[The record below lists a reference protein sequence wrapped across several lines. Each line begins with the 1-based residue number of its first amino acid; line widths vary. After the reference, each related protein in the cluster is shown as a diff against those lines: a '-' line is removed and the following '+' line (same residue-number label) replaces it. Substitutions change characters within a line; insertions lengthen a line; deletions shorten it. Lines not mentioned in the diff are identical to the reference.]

1 VSRYPRRRW
10 TTRERGGRAPNW
22 VWAAVMAVAVVVAIG
37 AVVLVQFVFKGETV
51 DERLCPKTSG
61 SAAGLA
67 VLLDLTDSLNP
78 VQHNRLR
85 GLLDSRIDDARQ
97 GTLIAVGAV
106 RVDAA
111 ERGAV
116 FARCKPATG
125 KEASEIYQNPRMI
138 EERYREEFLEPFE
151 AIVSA
156 MLDSSAAERSPI
168 MESLQ
173 ALLVS
178 APGFVDA
185 SYPRRVIIV
194 SDLIQNSE
202 AFSFYRGDT
211 WRRFVRSQDAERL
224 AGRLR
229 GVEVEICRVPRPG
242 AGVDKAA
249 VDDFWVNY
257 FDRAGASRVR
267 TTTCLLGDL

>member
-1 VSRYPRRRW
+1 M
-10 TTRERGGRAPNW
+10 
-22 VWAAVMAVAVVVAIG
+22 AAAIIAAIG
-37 AVVLVQFVFKGETV
+37 GVVLVQSFKGEAV
-51 DERLCPKTSG
+51 DDRLCPKNSG
-61 SAAGLA
+61 PVAGLA
-67 VLLDLTDSLNP
+67 VLLDLTDALNP
-78 VQHNRLR
+78 VQHKRLR
-85 GLLDSRIDDARQ
+85 GLLDKRIADAEQ

-106 RVDAA
+106 RADAS
-111 ERGAV
+111 ERDAD

-125 KEASEIYQNPRMI
+125 EKANELYQNPRLI
-138 EERYREEFLEPFE
+138 EERYRKEFLEPFE

-156 MLDSSAAERSPI
+156 MLDSPAANRSPI

-202 AFSFYRGDT
+202 AFSFYRGDS

-229 GVEVEICRVPRPG
+229 GVEVEICRIPRPG
-242 AGVDKAA
+242 AKIDKAA

-257 FDRAGASRVR
+257 LDRAAASRIL
-267 TTTCLLGDL
+267 TSTCPLGDL

>member
-1 VSRYPRRRW
+1 M
-10 TTRERGGRAPNW
+10 
-22 VWAAVMAVAVVVAIG
+22 AALVIVLIAGVI
-37 AVVLVQFVFKGETV
+37 LVQSFKGEEV
-51 DERLCPKTSG
+51 DERLCPKASG
-61 SAAGLA
+61 PAAGLA

-78 VQHNRLR
+78 VQHKRLR
-85 GLLDSRIDDARQ
+85 GLLNKRIADAGQ

-106 RVDAA
+106 RADAS
-111 ERGAV
+111 ERDAD
-116 FARCKPATG
+116 FARCKSATG
-125 KEASEIYQNPRMI
+125 EKANELYQNPRMI
-138 EERYREEFLEPFE
+138 EERYRKEFLEPFE
-151 AIVSA
+151 AIVST
-156 MLDSSAAERSPI
+156 MLNSPAADRSPI

-185 SYPRRVIIV
+185 SYSRRVIIV

-224 AGRLR
+224 AGRLQ
-229 GVEVEICRVPRPG
+229 GVEVEICRIPRPS
-242 AGVDKAA
+242 AKVNKAA

-257 FDRAGASRVR
+257 LDRAGASRVL
-267 TTTCLLGDL
+267 TSTCPLGDL

>member
-1 VSRYPRRRW
+1 MSRRPGRRRPI
-10 TTRERGGRAPNW
+10 RKRAQTPNW
-22 VWAAVMAVAVVVAIG
+22 VWAGVMAVAAIVAIG
-37 AVVLVQFVFKGETV
+37 GVVFVQSFKGEEV
-51 DERLCPKTSG
+51 DDRLCPKASG
-61 SAAGLA
+61 PVAGLA

-78 VQHNRLR
+78 VQHKRLR
-85 GLLDSRIDDARQ
+85 GVLDKRIADAKQ

-106 RVDAA
+106 RADAA
-111 ERGAV
+111 ERGAD
-116 FARCKPATG
+116 FARCKPTTG
-125 KEASEIYQNPRMI
+125 EKANELYQNPRMI
-138 EERYREEFLEPFE
+138 EERYRKEFLEPFE

-156 MLDSSAAERSPI
+156 MLDSPAADRSPI

-185 SYPRRVIIV
+185 TYPRRVIVV

-211 WRRFVRSQDAERL
+211 WRHFVRSQDAERI
-224 AGRLR
+224 AGRLQ
-229 GVEVEICRVPRPG
+229 GVEVEICRIPRPG
-242 AGVDKAA
+242 ANVNKAA

-267 TTTCLLGDL
+267 TSTCPLGDL

>member
-1 VSRYPRRRW
+1 M
-10 TTRERGGRAPNW
+10 A
-22 VWAAVMAVAVVVAIG
+22 AAVILAIG
-37 AVVLVQFVFKGETV
+37 GVVLVQSFKGEEI
-51 DERLCPKTSG
+51 DDRLCPKASG
-61 SAAGLA
+61 PVAGLA

-78 VQHNRLR
+78 VQHKRLR
-85 GLLDSRIDDARQ
+85 GLLDSRIEDGRQ

-106 RVDAA
+106 RADAS
-111 ERGAV
+111 ERDAD

-125 KEASEIYQNPRMI
+125 EKANELYQNPRMI
-138 EERYREEFLEPFE
+138 EERYRKEFLEPFE

-156 MLDSSAAERSPI
+156 MLGSPAADRSPI

-185 SYPRRVIIV
+185 SYPRRVIV
-194 SDLIQNSE
+194 VTDLIQNSE

-224 AGRLR
+224 AGRLQ
-229 GVEVEICRVPRPG
+229 GVEVEICRIPRPG
-242 AGVDKAA
+242 SRIDKAA
-249 VDDFWVNY
+249 VDDFWANY

-267 TTTCLLGDL
+267 TSTCPLGDL